1 MNIKFSLLTEKLR
14 SKENK
19 IIIVICIISFLLNVI
34 GIWWGT
40 PEGWHPDEVTVP
52 TLQMA
57 KEMDLKPNRF
67 IHGSLHTY
75 IVGLVLSPYYIKL
88 KITNELSKTP
98 TTRKLIGKSPYIDKL
113 MTNSFIISRLISVI
127 MGALI
132 IFIVYLIT
140 SEVYNKNAALISS
153 TLLAFTMS
161 FVNFSHFAT
170 VDIPMTFWIILSM
183 LFIIKLI
190 KKQDMG
196 YYLLSGLFIGFA
208 ISTKYTAGLMI
219 LLFFISHLLSKEKIS
234 LNSLIN
240 KQFSLGFSMIFI
252 GFLIG
257 TPFAI
262 IDFSNFKKDVITA
275 ITDVQLYKGIRNPYP
290 GYISHIVNLIN
301 GMGLALFLV
310 SIIALTYTALKLIRI
325 EDNSYKYTLLF
336 FLFIVLFYLIVG
348 KWNFAPMR
356 FTVPLLPFIA
366 ILNGKFFYD
375 MLKFKKK
382 ITIFVLVFI
391 ILYSFCYTISADILF
406 INDSRYLATKWIE
419 RNIDKNS
426 TIELYYYN
434 PNIPENITVFQPKNK
449 GFIEDFISG
458 LESRKPDYIIL
469 SSLYYERYLIDI
481 NAFPERTKYFS
492 DLINERKNYRIVA
505 KFGRGIY
512 NSGGSPGF
520 GSIEKLDSVIL
531 RSLTLKPNPEFV
543 NPTILILKRIE
554 N

>member
-40 PEGWHPDEVTVP
+40 PYKWHPDEVTIYVL
-52 TLQMA
+52 TMA
-57 KEMDLKPNRF
+57 KQMDPNPHNF
-67 IHGSLHTY
+67 ISGSLHKYT
-75 IVGLVLSPYYIKL
+75 VGLALLPYYLKL
-88 KITNELSKTP
+88 KLTGELDKIPLTLKPPYTNEQF
-98 TTRKLIGKSPYIDKL
+98 KL
-113 MTNSFIISRLISVI
+113 MTNALLISRAISVV

-132 IFIVYLIT
+132 VLFVYLIAR
-140 SEVYNKNAALISS
+140 EVYNKRSAIISS
-153 TLLAFTMS
+153 ILLAFTMS

-170 VDIPMTFWIILSM
+170 VDISTTFWIILSM

-219 LLFFISHLLSKEKIS
+219 LLFFISHLLFKEKIS

-301 GMGLALFLV
+301 GMGLPLFLV

-356 FTVPLLPFIA
+356 YTVPLLPFIA

-382 ITIFVLVFI
+382 ITIFVLAFI
-391 ILYSFCYTISADILF
+391 IPYSFCYTISADILF
-406 INDSRYLATKWIE
+406 INDSRYLATEWIE

-434 PNIPENITVFQPKNK
+434 PNIPENITVFQPKNN
-449 GFIEDFISG
+449 GSIEDFISG
-458 LESRKPDYIIL
+458 LESRKSDYIIL
-469 SSLYYERYLIDI
+469 SSLYYERYLVDT